1 MKTFMSVRMLSA
13 VVVTFIAANLSF
25 SAAAHASTPS
35 NSKVLQVLGADPLFR
50 AALEVGSGFGECS
63 KKLLSQ
69 PTGTNGRFVAQ
80 IFCTSP
86 VGGYDQL
93 DTRVKGH
100 FERGERGPILFIDSI
115 ELHDIVSTA
124 TPE

>member
-1 MKTFMSVRMLSA
+1 MKTMLFA
-13 VVVTFIAANLSF
+13 LLFIAPS
-25 SAAAHASTPS
+25 AAHASTPT
-35 NSKVLQVLGADPLFR
+35 NSKVLQALDANPLFR

-63 KKLLSQ
+63 TKVLS
-69 PTGTNGRFVAQ
+69 PATGTTGRFVAQ

-86 VGGYDQL
+86 VGSYDQL
-93 DTRVKGH
+93 DSRIKGH

-115 ELHDIVSTA
+115 KLQDIVSTA